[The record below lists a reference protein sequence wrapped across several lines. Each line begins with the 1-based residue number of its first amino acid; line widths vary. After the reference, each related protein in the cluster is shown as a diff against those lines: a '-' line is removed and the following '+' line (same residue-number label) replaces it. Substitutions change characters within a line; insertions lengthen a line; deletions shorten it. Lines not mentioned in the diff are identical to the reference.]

1 MHSIVISLAINDL
14 SLNLRSK
21 KLETNYTMKKKLLI
35 PFMLL
40 FVAGVV
46 YFKNFHKSDV
56 EKLREKH
63 QSFLDNS
70 PFKETQHLSRKERKA
85 LGLPPNAYNEQK
97 WELSMDPNTGRP
109 MPERVDKLQQELR
122 AQRLNRGGGGDN
134 FSPWIDRGPNNI
146 GGRTRGI
153 MFDPNDTDFNR
164 VFAGGVSGGLW
175 VNEDIVDPNSEWSL
189 VQGIGAN
196 ISVNVI
202 VHDPNDTNTFY
213 IASGESYTSGDAVGR
228 GVWKSTDGGVT
239 WTNIFGGPDG
249 TITNSGQVV
258 NGIFYINDIIARDV
272 NGSTELYIAVAGASY
287 GSASVPNNFHGANDQ
302 GVYKSTDGG
311 TNWTRF
317 TIDESNGSPSN
328 PNDLELD
335 IDNNIWFTTT
345 RSVFGVNGG
354 KIYKSTDGVNFTLE
368 HTISSARRTELEPSS
383 TDANKFWIAV
393 DRDGTRQADLFFTDD
408 AFANVTQLNEP
419 DDADNGIPA
428 ADYARGQAFFNLPIE
443 VDSNDNL
450 FVGGI
455 DAHRSTDDGTNWTQ
469 ISKWSN
475 NPGLNTLNVPLVH
488 ADHHAIVFRPGA
500 GNENQALIGTDGGVY
515 YTPDI
520 TAAQGSLN
528 ITSRERGYNTT
539 QFYYGAIDPSGE
551 ANGDDLFGG
560 TQDNGSPIITD
571 AAINTNS
578 FTDFFGG
585 DGGFAEFDDNGQYMI
600 QTYTGNSHRW
610 VNYPTITQASTIV
623 TGGGGSFINVAELDK
638 NLDILYANAS
648 GATIRIERVTNFVPG
663 SGTRRNTFM
672 EDALFDASPSALKV
686 SPYTTASTTLLIGL
700 RNSKL
705 IKVEEADL
713 LTPASWTDISGP
725 SFVGS
730 ISDIEFGE
738 NEDEIFVTFH
748 NYGVTNIWFTDD
760 GGTTWTDIEGD
771 LPDLPVKCILQNPLL
786 PQELIIGTELGIWRT
801 QDYTATNVEWT
812 QSFNGMSDVTV
823 LDLDLRP
830 SDNTILATTHGR
842 GMFTS
847 VFTADVASVD
857 DVLAD
862 KKVFSVYPTISN
874 GDFTVFAK
882 NELGN
887 AQIFISDITGKQV
900 YNAEL
905 NFNERQN
912 QAVSVNLRAGIYIV
926 NIIDQNNRRSSEKI
940 IIK

>member
-1 MHSIVISLAINDL
+1 
-14 SLNLRSK
+14 
-21 KLETNYTMKKKLLI
+21 LI
-35 PFMLL
+35 
-40 FVAGVV
+40 AGVV
-46 YFKNFHKSDV
+46 YFAGFHKSDV
-56 EKLREKH
+56 ERLREKH
-63 QSFLDNS
+63 QSFLENS
-70 PFKETQHLSRKERKA
+70 PFKETKNLSKEERKA
-85 LGLPPNAYNEQK
+85 LSLPPNAYYEQK
-97 WELSMDPNTGRP
+97 WELSMDPSTGRP

-122 AQRLNRGGGGDN
+122 QQRLNRGGGGDD
-134 FSPWIDRGPNNI
+134 FSPWVERGPNNI

-153 MFDPNDTDFNR
+153 MFDPNDADFNR

-175 VNEDIVDPNSEWSL
+175 VNEDITDPNSSWTL
-189 VQGIGAN
+189 VPGIGAN
-196 ISVNVI
+196 ISVTSI
-202 VHDPNDTNTFY
+202 IYDPNDPNTFY
-213 IASGESYTSGDAVGR
+213 IGSGESYTSGDVVGR

-239 WTNIFGGPDG
+239 WSNIFGGPDG

-272 NGSTELYIAVAGASY
+272 SGSTELYISVAGAVY
-287 GSASVPNNFHGANDQ
+287 GDAGNPNNFHGANDQ

-311 TNWTRF
+311 VNWTRF
-317 TIDESNGSPSN
+317 AIDESNGSPSN

-368 HTISSARRTELEPSS
+368 HTIPNARRTELEPSS
-383 TDANKFWIAV
+383 TDVNKFWIAV
-393 DRDGTRQADLFFTDD
+393 QVSGQADLYTTDD
-408 AFANVTQLNEP
+408 AFATVTRITTEP
-419 DDADNGIPA
+419 EDADNGIPA
-428 ADYARGQAFFNLPIE
+428 TDYTRGQAFYDLPIE
-443 VDSNDNL
+443 ADQNDVL
-450 FVGGI
+450 YVGGI
-455 DAHRSTDDGTNWTQ
+455 DLFRSTDDAATWTQ

-475 NPGLNTLNVPLVH
+475 NPGLNTLNAPLVH
-488 ADHHAIVFRPGA
+488 ADQHAIVFRPGA
-500 GNENQALIGTDGGVY
+500 GNENQAVLGTDGGVY

-520 TAAQGSLN
+520 TADQASLE
-528 ITSRERGYNTT
+528 ITSRENGFNTT
-539 QFYYGAIDPSGE
+539 QFYYGTIDPVDGSD
-551 ANGDDLFGG
+551 GDDIAGG
-560 TQDNGSPIITD
+560 TQDNGTPFVQD
-571 AAINTNS
+571 ATINVNS
-578 FTDFFGG
+578 FVEPFGG
-585 DGGFAEFDDNGQYMI
+585 DGAYTEIDDSGQYMI

-610 VNYPTITQASTIV
+610 VNYPTVSQASTIV

-648 GATIRIERVTNFVPG
+648 SSSTVRIERVSNFVPG

-672 EDALFDASPSALKV
+672 EDPLFDASPSAIKV
-686 SPYTTASTTLLIGL
+686 SPYTTASTTLFIGL

-730 ISDIEFGE
+730 ISDIEFGQ

-801 QDYTATNVEWT
+801 QDYTATSVEWT
-812 QSFNGMSDVTV
+812 QSYNGMSDVTV
-823 LDLDLRP
+823 LDLDLRT
-830 SDNTILATTHGR
+830 SDNTILATTFGR

-847 VFTADVASVD
+847 VFTADVASID
-857 DVLAD
+857 DVLTD
-862 KKVFSVYPTISN
+862 KKVFSVYPTISS
-874 GDFTVFAK
+874 GDFNIFAK

-887 AQIFISDITGKQV
+887 SEMMIFDINGKQV
-900 YNAEL
+900 YKASL
-905 NFNERQN
+905 DFNERQTQN
-912 QAVSVNLRAGIYIV
+912 ISVNLRPGIYIV
-926 NIIDQNNRRSSEKI
+926 NMIDQNNRKSSEKI